1 MTDLVHI
8 IGETTDYDKKQQ
20 LEVNKPKSWC
30 KSVSAFA
37 NGRGGSLIFGV
48 ADDDTVIG
56 LEDPK
61 YVSEKFS
68 EIVKGKLDPVPEF
81 SLSFENVDGKTL
93 MIVRIEPGTITP
105 YYYMGDGQQIA
116 FCRIGN
122 ESVPAT
128 ANMLRELVLRGSHQ
142 SYDSLLS
149 GYKFENYAFTK
160 LRSVFHARTG
170 KEFTDDDYES
180 WGIVNADGRLTN
192 AGALLADESPVR
204 HSRIFCTR
212 WNGLDQAHGI
222 MDALDDTE
230 VSGSLVIL
238 LQEGL
243 DFCRRNS
250 KKMWYKTPDGRVE
263 LPGYPEESILEGLVN
278 ALIHRSYI
286 EIGGEVHIDIFDNR
300 IEISSPGGMYENKPV
315 QDCDIMSIK
324 SRRRNPVLADIFSRL
339 KYMERRGSGFKK
351 ICQDYS
357 LQPNYREELHPKFY
371 SDSYDFTL
379 TLYNLNY
386 SIENGATDLVSNSYP
401 TVTQQLPNSYPTVSE
416 QVEKIVDT
424 IADKTLSAKEIMNL
438 IGLKDKGNLLELY
451 LYPAIRQG
459 LIVPLYPDK
468 PNHPRQKYRLTDKGK
483 GLLQQ

>member
-1 MTDLVHI
+1 MQERFRLR
-8 IGETTDYDKKQQ
+8 KR
-20 LEVNKPKSWC
+20 
-30 KSVSAFA
+30 A
-37 NGRGGSLIFGV
+37 GRFSDFGV

-56 LEDPK
+56 LEDPQ

-68 EIVKGKLDPVPEF
+68 EIVKSKLDPVPEF
-81 SLSFENVDGKTL
+81 SLSFEKVDGKTL

-250 KKMWYKTPDGRVE
+250 KRCGTRPRMGVW
-263 LPGYPEESILEGLVN
+263 N
-278 ALIHRSYI
+278 
-286 EIGGEVHIDIFDNR
+286 
-300 IEISSPGGMYENKPV
+300 
-315 QDCDIMSIK
+315 
-324 SRRRNPVLADIFSRL
+324 
-339 KYMERRGSGFKK
+339 
-351 ICQDYS
+351 
-357 LQPNYREELHPKFY
+357 
-371 SDSYDFTL
+371 
-379 TLYNLNY
+379 
-386 SIENGATDLVSNSYP
+386 
-401 TVTQQLPNSYPTVSE
+401 
-416 QVEKIVDT
+416 
-424 IADKTLSAKEIMNL
+424 
-438 IGLKDKGNLLELY
+438 
-451 LYPAIRQG
+451 
-459 LIVPLYPDK
+459 YPDILK
-468 PNHPRQKYRLTDKGK
+468 RASLRDW
-483 GLLQQ
+483 